1 MSQIEQ
7 VMSQSEQI
15 NQKRNERRERIVS
28 LTRQIGGED
37 AVSRVL
43 HSFEAQDRKDEQLR
57 RIADLPLRHAQEI
70 EEARQELQLTTASG
84 GEK

>member
-1 MSQIEQ
+1 MSGVELCVCQ
-7 VMSQSEQI
+7 
-15 NQKRNERRERIVS
+15 N
-28 LTRQIGGED
+28 L
-37 AVSRVL
+37 
-43 HSFEAQDRKDEQLR
+43 EAQDRKDEQLR